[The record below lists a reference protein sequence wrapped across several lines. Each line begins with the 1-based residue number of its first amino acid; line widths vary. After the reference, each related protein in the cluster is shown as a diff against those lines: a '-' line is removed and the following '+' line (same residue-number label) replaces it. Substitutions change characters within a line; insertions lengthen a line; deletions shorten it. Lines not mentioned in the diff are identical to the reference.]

1 MSKNDD
7 RIISLKKQIETK
19 KKDLAEKKVK
29 FTPETNCVLDLEGT
43 KYNLNVCTDEAL
55 IMLLLKL
62 NMYKMS
68 ARDLNMPIP
77 EYSGYSID
85 LWISDIRNKLEV
97 SGVCKE
103 LNDLKKME
111 VKLDKLLSDD
121 KKTELELDE
130 IAAMIQL

>member
-1 MSKNDD
+1 
-7 RIISLKKQIETK
+7 LKKQIESK
-19 KKDLAEKKVK
+19 KKDLADAKVK

-43 KYNLNVCTDEAL
+43 KYNLNVCTDETL

-68 ARDLNMPIP
+68 ARDLNMSIP
-77 EYSGYSID
+77 ECSGYSID

-97 SGVCKE
+97 SSVRKE

-111 VKLDKLLSDD
+111 AKLDKLLSDD